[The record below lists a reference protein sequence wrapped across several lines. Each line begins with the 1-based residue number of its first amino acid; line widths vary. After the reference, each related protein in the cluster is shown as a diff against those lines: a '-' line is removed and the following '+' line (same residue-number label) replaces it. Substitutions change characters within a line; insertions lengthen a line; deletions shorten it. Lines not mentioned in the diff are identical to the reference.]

1 MINLQDYLVLS
12 LEILI
17 ASDFDKVARTAI
29 FYL

>member
-1 MINLQDYLVLS
+1 MINLQDDLVLS